1 MSTTGRSGARTAWR
15 RQAMQRRQ
23 LMGWFAAAAA
33 PMAASVPMQVL
44 AQAAAPPQ
52 AQMRDKPIQ
61 IIVPFGPGGSGDI
74 SARMLAEFLTRK
86 ANRSVIVDNKPGGN
100 GIIGVEAVRMAPAD
114 GSVLLLATTSTHLA
128 NPALYRKLPYD
139 PGKDFRLVGSFG
151 PGSTYM
157 LVRPDA
163 PYADLQDFI
172 RKAKAK
178 PGSINYGHFNATS
191 NVTGALFAHEAG
203 ISLAPIPYKQV
214 GQAMSDL
221 LAGQIQVVF
230 TDTVAGDSF
239 VSSGQL
245 KALAVHSDA
254 RLKRYPNVPLI
265 TETIPNF
272 TIRGGFLGIAVP
284 AATPL
289 AVQNQLNAW
298 INEAVTT
305 DPIKAKLDGFA
316 FAPARVSLADLAR
329 FEREE
334 REKWKGYV
342 EIAKIE
348 VQ

>member
-1 MSTTGRSGARTAWR
+1 
-15 RQAMQRRQ
+15 MQRRHC
-23 LMGWFAAAAA
+23 LAWLASLPFAAGAAGT
-33 PMAASVPMQVL
+33 VH
-44 AQAAAPPQ
+44 AQDK
-52 AQMRDKPIQ
+52 DKPIQ

-86 ANRSVIVDNKPGGN
+86 TGRAVVVDNRPGGN
-100 GIIGVEAVRMAPAD
+100 GIIGVEAVRNAPAD

-128 NPALYRKLPYD
+128 NPSLFRKLPYD

-163 PYADLQDFI
+163 PYKTLQEFVAAAK
-172 RKAKAK
+172 KA

-191 NVTGALFAHEAG
+191 KVTGALFAHEAG
-203 ISLAPIPYKQV
+203 IELAPIPYKQV
-214 GQAMSDL
+214 SQAMSEL
-221 LAGQIQVVF
+221 IAGQIQVVF
-230 TDTVAGDSF
+230 TDTVAGDAF

-245 KALAVHSDA
+245 RALAVHSDA
-254 RLKRYPNVPLI
+254 RLKRYPALPLI
-265 TETIPNF
+265 AETYPKF

-284 AATPL
+284 AATP
-289 AVQNQLNAW
+289 VDMQQKLNTW

-305 DPIKAKLDGFA
+305 DPIRSRLEGFA
-316 FAPARVSLADLAR
+316 FAPAKVSLAELAT
-329 FEREE
+329 FERQE

-342 EIAKIE
+342 DIAKLE